1 MVLSSRYRPGVQ
13 RLEGASS
20 DGGTLGDVVD
30 RVGMRLNSDEARHRE
45 ILEWRREI
53 ARVRRNALRLALA
66 AAIVFAADFVLL
78 VVHTA

>member
-1 MVLSSRYRPGVQ
+1 
-13 RLEGASS
+13 
-20 DGGTLGDVVD
+20 VVD